1 MTLDPERDGWW
12 DLRTAIMR
20 TSSEWWPELMALIRR
35 DLGELRARSVLF
47 EAPEWWSD
55 DMPPSTA
62 PPHGERRSP
71 RDLMSALQVNLAAV
85 ETKFLHDLYEGKRIA
100 CGRLGSSLAE
110 YKEAP
115 PWAVIGV
122 ESWWKGGGILR
133 LESGEKLYAAR
144 VKPTKAAGHANGD
157 APEQSAAT
165 TPTANVRRSG
175 RPVESYKEVVMART
189 MEWLAEQAKAP
200 RQVKVREF
208 IENAAWELGED
219 PSDGTT
225 KNYAREA
232 LKKDAERR
240 HEGKKGN
247 N

>member
-1 MTLDPERDGWW
+1 
-12 DLRTAIMR
+12 
-20 TSSEWWPELMALIRR
+20 MAP
-35 DLGELRARSVLF
+35 A
-47 EAPEWWSD
+47 
-55 DMPPSTA
+55 TA
-62 PPHGERRSP
+62 PPCQDGRSP
-71 RDLMSALQVNLAAV
+71 RELTSALQVNLAVA
-85 ETKFLHDLYEGKRIA
+85 ERKFRDDLYEGKRIA
-100 CGRLGSSLAE
+100 CGRLQSSLAD

-122 ESWWKGGGILR
+122 ESWWKGGGILQ
-133 LESGEKLYAAR
+133 LESGERLYAAR
-144 VKPTKAAGHANGD
+144 VKPTKEAGHANED

-165 TPTANVRRSG
+165 TTPTANGRRSG

-189 MEWLAEQAKAP
+189 MAWLAEQAKAP

-240 HEGKKGN
+240 HEGQKGR
-247 N
+247 